1 MAKNTPKQYA
11 IALHKTT
18 AGLTGKSLEEA
29 LKQFVILLAK
39 DHRLKQADTI
49 IAEFIKYSKKEEGIM
64 EIEITTAGNL
74 DEKTIN
80 NIKKSFGEKVEATI
94 KIDKTILGG
103 IKIKTEDRILDA
115 SLKTQ
120 LLKLKESIV

>member
-11 IALHKTT
+11 IALHKIT
-18 AGLTGKSLEEA
+18 AGLSGKNLDEA

-39 DHRLKQADTI
+39 DQKLKQADNI
-49 IAEFIKYSKKEEGIM
+49 IAEFIRYSKKEEGIN
-64 EIEITTAGNL
+64 EIEITTTGNL
-74 DEKTIN
+74 DEKTIE
-80 NIKKSFGEKVEATI
+80 NIKKSFGDKVEAVI

-103 IKIKTEDRILDA
+103 IKIRTEDRILDA

-120 LLKLKESIV
+120 LLKLKESII